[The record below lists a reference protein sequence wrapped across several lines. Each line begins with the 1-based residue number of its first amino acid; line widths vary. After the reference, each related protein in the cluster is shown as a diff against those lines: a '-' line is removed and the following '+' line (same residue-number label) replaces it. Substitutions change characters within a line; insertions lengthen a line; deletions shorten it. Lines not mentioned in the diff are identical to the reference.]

1 MEGTPRGEQRP
12 DEELAL
18 AAYARMQQLAQQD
31 ADLPIDE
38 CARQALVD
46 YPDPDPPV
54 ERPATPETPLQVK
67 FRHFSRTLLGTSPDI
82 EAFNERARFLY
93 SPDFLEYYARA
104 AKQEPDT
111 DRIIVNPARSI
122 DIGLEGLADFCQQ
135 HPEAHEE
142 AVEHMVIAF
151 AREPQSGF
159 VNSTSA
165 LAKIAN
171 TDRVEFQER
180 WTGGYFFDVP
190 HTPKQRIAAECLAG
204 LDFGEIPRAIGATA
218 IHHAAYG
225 PLTIEKMYQ
234 LRNFNRWLA
243 EELEARQRGEPRR
256 PEGYER
262 RAEQLFSDAYE
273 VLRNATKH
281 VADLG
286 SIPALRIL
294 AGIPEIRRGQS
305 PERTRL
311 IALANVLVQQM
322 NEVYF
327 ENKFIL
333 RRLDPRSDEALP
345 QAFDRLLYVLT
356 KELPTY
362 GVEEVDNKHREIIS
376 LAGESISGL
385 IALGYLRLRANSPVT
400 VGDIVALF
408 PNADPET
415 LATIVEGARER
426 FARSRGRNYSIYFD
440 YKRYSRRGGALHA
453 PKEPGRG
460 FMS

>member
-1 MEGTPRGEQRP
+1 
-12 DEELAL
+12 
-18 AAYARMQQLAQQD
+18 MQQLAQQD
-31 ADLPIDE
+31 ADLSIDE
-38 CARQALVD
+38 CARQALVG
-46 YPDPDPPV
+46 YPDPDPPP
-54 ERPATPETPLQVK
+54 ERPPTPETPLQVK

-82 EAFNERARFLY
+82 EAFNERASFLY
-93 SPDFLEYYARA
+93 SPDFLEYYTRA

-111 DRIIVNPARSI
+111 DRIVANAGRSV
-122 DIGLEGLADFCQQ
+122 DIGIEGLTDFCSQ
-135 HPEAHEE
+135 HPEAHKE
-142 AVEHMVIAF
+142 AVEYMAIAF
-151 AREPQSGF
+151 AVDQQSGF
-159 VNSTSA
+159 VSGTSA
-165 LAKIAN
+165 LANIAN
-171 TDRVEFQER
+171 TESTHFQEH
-180 WTGGYFFDVP
+180 WTGGYFHDIP
-190 HTPKQRIAAECLAG
+190 HTPKQLMAAECLAE
-204 LDFGEIPRAIGATA
+204 LDFGDVPRAIGATA
-218 IHHAAYG
+218 IHHAAFG

-243 EELEARQRGEPRR
+243 EEFEARQRGEPRR

-273 VLRNATKH
+273 VLRNITKH
-281 VADLG
+281 VAELG
-286 SIPALRIL
+286 SIPAERIL
-294 AGIPEIRRGQS
+294 AGIPEIRRGQT
-305 PERTRL
+305 PERTQL
-311 IALANVLVQQM
+311 IALANVLVPKM
-322 NEVYF
+322 NEAYF

-376 LAGESISGL
+376 LAGESISSL
-385 IALGYLRLRANSPVT
+385 VALGYLRLRANSPVT

-453 PKEPGRG
+453 PNEPGRG